1 MQDVLIPWRG
11 VRPKDKEEH
20 FEWLRQSILLV
31 VVLIFLWS
39 WLAPTRDYVFM
50 FMQLSG
56 SIWIAGSGS
65 LIIGGLYWKRGN
77 TNAAWAAMVTGSVGG
92 FLGLFLKI
100 GLGDAFPFNGQ
111 EINIYTCVLSLS
123 CYVACGFVYPP
134 DEGCKLVERLEAE
147 IAAVHAA
154 EQSGNTVAG
163 LQQAAQKALGVGDAA
178 FTPADR
184 ALSTC
189 LVALG
194 VCEPP
199 ACQDCGC

>member
-65 LIIGGLYWKRGN
+65 LIIGGLYWKRGSKI
-77 TNAAWAAMVTGSVGG
+77 VT
-92 FLGLFLKI
+92 
-100 GLGDAFPFNGQ
+100 
-111 EINIYTCVLSLS
+111 LSLDRF
-123 CYVACGFVYPP
+123 ACCPS
-134 DEGCKLVERLEAE
+134 R
-147 IAAVHAA
+147 
-154 EQSGNTVAG
+154 
-163 LQQAAQKALGVGDAA
+163 
-178 FTPADR
+178 
-184 ALSTC
+184 
-189 LVALG
+189 
-194 VCEPP
+194 
-199 ACQDCGC
+199 